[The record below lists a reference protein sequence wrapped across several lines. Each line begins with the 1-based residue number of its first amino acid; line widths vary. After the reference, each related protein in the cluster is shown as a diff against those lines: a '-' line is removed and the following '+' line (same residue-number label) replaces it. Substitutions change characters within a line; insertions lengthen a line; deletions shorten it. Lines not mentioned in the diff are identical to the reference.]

1 MELIITEK
9 LTNPSICLNMIVKN
23 ESHIIKKTLENL
35 CSKIDFSYWVICDTG
50 STDNTCEIIVEFFS
64 NKNILGELHKDEWQ
78 DFAHNRTLALQK
90 AFGKS
95 DLLLVF
101 DADDEIVGQPVL
113 PGVNATIYDEY
124 HLKFGSPLGT
134 AYTRVLL
141 VNNMKRFVYQSV
153 IHEYIVCVE
162 PANVPRTNTV
172 IEGDYYVVSGRS
184 GSRSLDPE
192 KYLKDAKI
200 LEAAHAEAVLKNDPL
215 FKRYAFYCANSYKD
229 YGSLEDAIKW
239 YKITLGQENWAQEH
253 YMSCFHIYECYLKLQ
268 NLEQGFFYLVKAF
281 KYDHERVECLYPL
294 LVHYCCEGQYKMA
307 YNYYLQVK
315 DFYETK
321 YLSTN
326 VDGKL
331 FVSIDK
337 YNFFMPYYMIL
348 IADKMEDYGCVIKM
362 FEIVFTKKMPVADD
376 YYVGNILF
384 NLQFFVQWVK
394 PENMTQ
400 FINLATEYIRFL
412 SDLGIQLQRHEFLR
426 EYETRFG
433 IDVSYIFSNVV
444 LKNKMNF
451 SKEECKKSKNILIYT
466 GYANVDWNYSYLKT
480 NALGG
485 SEKAVAYLSKE
496 LASLL
501 ESKEYHIYVAGVVQ
515 SESFDNVTYVKLQ
528 DIPNLIKSI
537 PFNTVIC
544 SRYISFLEIY
554 KECAFDKFY
563 IWAHDIVLLYYG
575 CNLSDKQII
584 TKWDKY
590 ITGCICQTEWHANLF
605 KDLYPE
611 LTNKITAINNGLDK
625 NTFLNGSQTMAL
637 NSCKKQSNKFIYSS
651 RPERGLDTLLQ
662 LWPQILD
669 VLPDAELVLATYG
682 SPPDQPIIDVIN
694 KYSSSIKYLGKLNT
708 EDLYKE
714 MKTAEYWLYPTKF
727 TETSCITGME
737 MLMSEVICL
746 YYPVAGLI
754 NTMDKYGIQIAPG
767 NEIETLLNLTVKQKL
782 DLKINGKKYALSCS
796 WENRAKEWAN
806 VIFSGEQEEEE
817 IKTFI
822 RNLHN
827 TVSMPQNHTNYLKKL
842 AIDFE
847 PKVIYDIGS
856 SVLHWTREAHK
867 IWPNSEIIAFDAFQG
882 VEFFYKEHNIKYHIG
897 VLSKEDNYP
906 VKFYENSLHSAGN
919 SYYKEIGHSR
929 SDEIY
934 PENVFTEK
942 IAMKLN
948 TVVKNNHFLLPDLI
962 KMDVQGAELDI
973 IKGGLDIINNAK
985 YLIVELQDTE
995 YNRGAPLAATTIKF
1009 LEENGWEL
1017 IAPKFCDNGP
1027 DADYCFKNKRY
1038 GINMKNIAIFN
1049 SFPFHYEMF
1058 GYIIEYCQKYNHNLT
1073 IFTNFE
1079 KDLGWL
1085 DFYKN
1090 HFKTYHFEITDIFKY
1105 KELQE
1110 IFDITF
1116 ITTDDDYKF
1125 MSEWINDKCIVV
1137 DHTSIIRRPKYKH
1150 RIGTRSF
1157 INNYRDWAIPC
1168 YKVFEKIDKTNLLEP
1183 DIHIAIIGG
1192 NNSNNS
1198 NNNIYNYDLI
1208 NKIYSEKHIHLHV
1221 ISRNALSFDKNFVK
1235 ELINIT
1241 IYDKIETTH
1250 LFDILKK
1257 CDYMLTDFTFNNDY
1271 INGTSISGNIPLA
1284 FSTLTPLII
1293 SKQNNALYKFKNVIE
1308 FDMET
1313 AEKIYINKNIVNLD
1327 ELSNE
1332 REFLISMFAS
1342 YIDDLKNEVIYLRF
1356 FSDEGVTN
1364 TLEHWMSIEKLE
1376 TLYNNKVI
1384 LTNGDNY
1391 THAIIINTCMPK
1403 LNIPKQNIIG
1413 ISHEPN
1419 IMLFINKDKQLFIE
1433 YAQKHIDKY
1442 FVGDVGDLPK
1452 PFIEGQIYFFYN
1464 KSNFYYE
1471 AKNKFCSFVISEKN
1485 NGFHDMLNYKYRH
1498 DLVKEILTTNLPI
1511 DIYGHG
1517 IKLYNDYD
1525 DPRIKHPLE
1534 WSLDNP
1540 FGTIPFEKYKFHI
1553 CIENVNSNHYFSEKI
1568 INPLLSNVI
1577 PIYYGCKN
1585 IDNYFY
1591 NNNIIKLSGD
1601 TKKDVILL
1609 GQLFQDRDKDKEQF
1623 TDNYQSIL
1631 NTTNIFNNL
1640 HKLFD
1645 NITLKNNNIKIYV
1658 IHYKKLH
1665 ERKEFM
1671 INQFKRENIFNYEF
1685 ITIDR
1690 DELTENDTKNF
1701 QQNMSKPLIANF
1713 LSHLYAYKQIETN
1726 LFDYNLILEDDAV
1739 LCSNFSNIL
1748 QSYVNQFSNDYD
1760 AVFIGNGTNI
1770 MEHRI
1775 EASKIIVNSNVY
1787 KYDGENKCK
1796 CTDSYFIS
1804 KKGACYIINYFN
1816 TLKIKIDQPIDWF
1829 LNKPF
1834 KSSNVY
1840 WCEPPI
1846 VKQGTIIGL
1855 FNSSVGNGMLTYT
1868 GFNPNV
1874 LTCYKSPF
1882 KKIRVG
1888 KDFDG
1893 GYVICDIP
1901 NINYDL
1907 LLGCGV
1913 DVDISFESQFCN
1925 KYKNALCYLY
1935 DGSVNDIYLDN
1946 KNMTFF
1952 KKYINNFND
1961 ENNTNLHE
1969 IIDKFNN
1976 IFLKMDIEGYEIPW
1990 IKSLSDEKLNK
2001 ISQIVMEF
2009 HYPFEDYK
2017 KDVFEKINKYFIMI
2031 HFHANNC
2038 CGVRNHN
2045 GIIIPNVFECT
2056 YLNRKFFNNNYELN
2070 TDVIPSVLDMKNVY
2084 EHDEIYIDYEPF
2096 VNK

>member
-1 MELIITEK
+1 MNIPGE
-9 LTNPSICLNMIVKN
+9 M
-23 ESHIIKKTLENL
+23 HQ
-35 CSKIDFSYWVICDTG
+35 DT
-50 STDNTCEIIVEFFS
+50 
-64 NKNILGELHKDEWQ
+64 WQ
-78 DFAHNRTLALQK
+78 NFAHNRTLALQK
-90 AFGKS
+90 AFGKT

-101 DADDEIVGQPVL
+101 DADDEIVGFPEL

-134 AYTRVLL
+134 AYTRILL

-162 PANVPRTNTV
+162 PANVPRTGAV

-184 GSRSLDPE
+184 GNRSLDPE

-200 LEAAHAEAVLKNDPL
+200 LEGAHAEAVLKNDPL

-281 KYDHERVECLYPL
+281 KYDQERVECLYPL
-294 LVHYCCEGQYKMA
+294 LVHYCCEGQYRMA

-337 YNFFMPYYMIL
+337 YNFFVPYYMIL
-348 IADKMEDYGCVIKM
+348 IADKMKDYDCVIKM

-376 YYVGNILF
+376 DYVGNILF
-384 NLQFFVQWVK
+384 NLQFFVQRVK
-394 PENMTQ
+394 SENMTR

-412 SDLGIQLQRHEFLR
+412 SEMGLQLQRHEFLR
-426 EYETRFG
+426 EYEMRFG

-451 SKEECKKSKNILIYT
+451 SKEECKNSKNILIYT
-466 GYANVDWNYSYLKT
+466 GYANVEWNYSYLKN

-501 ESKEYHIYVAGVVQ
+501 ASGEYNVYVAGVVQ

-554 KECAFDKFY
+554 QECAFDKFY
-563 IWAHDIVLLYYG
+563 IWAHDIVLLNYG
-575 CNLSDKQII
+575 CNLNDKQII

-605 KDLYPE
+605 KDFYPE

-625 NTFLNGSQTMAL
+625 NTFLNGSQTMSL
-637 NSCKKQSNKFIYSS
+637 NNCKKQSNKFIYSS

-662 LWPQILD
+662 LWPQILE

-767 NEIETLLNLTVKQKL
+767 NEIETLLNLTVKQKH
-782 DLKINGKKYALSCS
+782 DLKINGKKYALTCS

-817 IKTFI
+817 IQTFI

-1038 GINMKNIAIFN
+1038 GINIKNIAIFN
-1049 SFPFHYEMF
+1049 SFSFHYEMF
-1058 GYIIEYCQKYNHNLT
+1058 GYIIEYCQKYNHKLT

-1125 MSEWINDKCIVV
+1125 KSEWINDKCIVV

-1168 YKVFEKIDKTNLLEP
+1168 YKVFEKKDKTNLLES

-1192 NNSNNS
+1192 NNS

-1241 IYDKIETTH
+1241 IYDKIETTY

-1293 SKQNNALYKFKNVIE
+1293 SKQNNALYKFKNVVE
-1308 FDMET
+1308 FDIDMET
-1313 AEKIYINKNIVNLD
+1313 SEKIYINKNIVNLD

-1342 YIDDLKNEVIYLRF
+1342 YIDENVILKQHQNKIPKKIYQTWETKDLDPEFQAIVDKWKINNPEYEYQLFDKYEREDFIKNFFNNDVFDAYNMIIPGANKTDLWRYCYLYIHGGVYVDIDSLCIGHLDDYILNNMEF
-1356 FSDEGVTN
+1356 VVPIDLNVNLSEGNHNLACGFIASVQNHPILLDCIKRIVYNVKNNILVLSALDFTGPGLLGRSVNVYLGENEINSFVGKEGIVLCKNKNKIHFLKFDLN
-1364 TLEHWMSIEKLE
+1364 TEYVKDLQNNILFQNKNGNPDIIR
-1376 TLYNNKVI
+1376 LYNNECYKIKSYVNWATCPTNMRI
-1384 LTNGDNY
+1384 NIEEKNIVLMIYGQFRTYKNNLRKNLNMMKPIFKNHNVYVFILSDKNKSGNYSIENENEIKYIFKEFNFNIYLFDYVENYDNSEEQEVKTQFLTNARHAKGIDNDFVPNLLY
-1391 THAIIINTCMPK
+1391 RKYLLNKLKNTYIQNNK
-1403 LNIPKQNIIG
+1403 LNIDLTVYCRLFDIKITNNLSFEEIEINSLYNNTNILFGSSDTFFIG
-1413 ISHEPN
+1413 SSDTIDYLFNLSTLYKNGILYHDTIWEDN
-1419 IMLFINKDKQLFIE
+1419 NLVNFINGIDLCLCNCKATYSPEIQYIAHMYYSEYKYKNIRVDFNNINSVLNKDALYHVKLDPSRNNFTVETQYIFTLTSENINSITNNISSDYKKYFSNQGVIDYNMGIGKEHYKLLTCISQSIKNGIIIDIGSHNGNSAVALGYSLFLNNENDIYSFDIKNMLE
-1433 YAQKHIDKY
+1433 PECEKFFDKY
-1442 FVGDVGDLPK
+1442 A
-1452 PFIEGQIYFFYN
+1452 IQ
-1464 KSNFYYE
+1464 
-1471 AKNKFCSFVISEKN
+1471 
-1485 NGFHDMLNYKYRH
+1485 YR
-1498 DLVKEILTTNLPI
+1498 
-1511 DIYGHG
+1511 
-1517 IKLYNDYD
+1517 
-1525 DPRIKHPLE
+1525 LE
-1534 WSLDNP
+1534 NIFDRN
-1540 FGTIPFEKYKFHI
+1540 IREKYKFLLLSSSVILIDIDPHNGI
-1553 CIENVNSNHYFSEKI
+1553 LEYEMYNWLNVN
-1568 INPLLSNVI
+1568 
-1577 PIYYGCKN
+1577 
-1585 IDNYFY
+1585 
-1591 NNNIIKLSGD
+1591 
-1601 TKKDVILL
+1601 
-1609 GQLFQDRDKDKEQF
+1609 
-1623 TDNYQSIL
+1623 NYQGI
-1631 NTTNIFNNL
+1631 I
-1640 HKLFD
+1640 
-1645 NITLKNNNIKIYV
+1645 IY
-1658 IHYKKLH
+1658 
-1665 ERKEFM
+1665 
-1671 INQFKRENIFNYEF
+1671 
-1685 ITIDR
+1685 
-1690 DELTENDTKNF
+1690 
-1701 QQNMSKPLIANF
+1701 
-1713 LSHLYAYKQIETN
+1713 
-1726 LFDYNLILEDDAV
+1726 DD
-1739 LCSNFSNIL
+1739 
-1748 QSYVNQFSNDYD
+1748 
-1760 AVFIGNGTNI
+1760 
-1770 MEHRI
+1770 
-1775 EASKIIVNSNVY
+1775 
-1787 KYDGENKCK
+1787 
-1796 CTDSYFIS
+1796 
-1804 KKGACYIINYFN
+1804 
-1816 TLKIKIDQPIDWF
+1816 
-1829 LNKPF
+1829 
-1834 KSSNVY
+1834 
-1840 WCEPPI
+1840 
-1846 VKQGTIIGL
+1846 
-1855 FNSSVGNGMLTYT
+1855 
-1868 GFNPNV
+1868 
-1874 LTCYKSPF
+1874 
-1882 KKIRVG
+1882 
-1888 KDFDG
+1888 
-1893 GYVICDIP
+1893 
-1901 NINYDL
+1901 
-1907 LLGCGV
+1907 
-1913 DVDISFESQFCN
+1913 
-1925 KYKNALCYLY
+1925 
-1935 DGSVNDIYLDN
+1935 
-1946 KNMTFF
+1946 
-1952 KKYINNFND
+1952 
-1961 ENNTNLHE
+1961 
-1969 IIDKFNN
+1969 
-1976 IFLKMDIEGYEIPW
+1976 IFLKVDHIANGYEPTTHNMIDFW
-1990 IKSLSDEKLNK
+1990 NK
-2001 ISQIVMEF
+2001 IPNEHKLDLTNIGHWSGTGIVCF
-2009 HYPFEDYK
+2009 NF
-2017 KDVFEKINKYFIMI
+2017 NKNNFI
-2031 HFHANNC
+2031 
-2038 CGVRNHN
+2038 
-2045 GIIIPNVFECT
+2045 
-2056 YLNRKFFNNNYELN
+2056 
-2070 TDVIPSVLDMKNVY
+2070 LDK
-2084 EHDEIYIDYEPF
+2084 
-2096 VNK
+2096 

>member
-9 LTNPSICLNMIVKN
+9 LTNPTICLNMIVKN

-90 AFGKS
+90 AFEKS

-101 DADDEIVGQPVL
+101 DADDEIVGLPVL

-141 VNNMKRFVYQSV
+141 VNNRKRFVYQSV
-153 IHEYIVCVE
+153 IHEYICCVE
-162 PANVPRTNTV
+162 PANVPRTNAV
-172 IEGDYYVVSGRS
+172 IQGDYYIVSGRS

-200 LEAAHAEAVLKNDPL
+200 LETAHAEAVLKNDPL

-253 YMSCFHIYECYLKLQ
+253 YMSCFHIYECYQKLNQ
-268 NLEQGFFYLVKAF
+268 VEQGFFYLVKAF
-281 KYDHERVECLYPL
+281 QYDQERVECLYPL
-294 LVHYCCEGQYKMA
+294 LVYYCCEGQYKMA

-315 DFYETK
+315 DFYEIK
-321 YLSTN
+321 YLSSN

-337 YNFFMPYYMIL
+337 YNFFVPYYMIL
-348 IADKMEDYGCVIKM
+348 IADKIKDNDCIIKM

-384 NLQFFVQWVK
+384 NLQFFVQHVK
-394 PENMTQ
+394 TENKEK

-412 SDLGIQLQRHEFLR
+412 SEMGLQLQRYEFLR
-426 EYETRFG
+426 EYKTQFG
-433 IDVSYIFSNVV
+433 IDVSYLFSNLV

-466 GYANVDWNYSYLKT
+466 GLMYFLWNDTYVSTKSI
-480 NALGG
+480 GG
-485 SEKAVAYLSKE
+485 AEKAVAYLFRYF
-496 LASLL
+496 
-501 ESKEYHIYVAGVVQ
+501 SKEYNIFISGDVEDEVI
-515 SESFDNVTYVKLQ
+515 DNVTYINRDKLQ
-528 DIPNLIKSI
+528 NLLEKTKFHTII
-537 PFNTVIC
+537 V
-544 SRYISFLEIY
+544 SRYISFFLMYNNFSCY
-554 KECAFDKFY
+554 KLFLS
-563 IWAHDIVLLYYG
+563 AHDSTGFINNYNNNRLSLNDIVETW
-575 CNLSDKQII
+575 NPII
-584 TKWDKY
+584 D
-590 ITGCICQTEWHANLF
+590 GCIALTTWHKNNIIERHPCL
-605 KDLYPE
+605 KD
-611 LTNKITAINNGLDK
+611 KIHIINNGILPEI
-625 NTFLNGSQTMAL
+625 FPLS
-637 NSCKKQSNKFIYSS
+637 SKKIRNKFVWTSCSY
-651 RPERGLDTLLQ
+651 RGLHVMLN
-662 LWPQILD
+662 LWKDILESI
-669 VLPDAELVLATYG
+669 PDATLDIASYDIFPKNADDLPMQE
-682 SPPDQPIIDVIN
+682 VIV
-694 KYSSSIKYLGKLNT
+694 KYSNSIKHRGKLNT
-708 EDLYKE
+708 SELNNLIS
-714 MKTAEYWLYPTKF
+714 TAEYWLYTNTFP
-727 TETSCITGME
+727 ETSCITGME

-746 YYPVAGLI
+746 YYPLAGLLD
-754 NTMDKYGIQIAPG
+754 TVGEYGIQVNPG
-767 NEIETLLNLTVKQKL
+767 SEVDTILNLTEKQKIIMR
-782 DLKINGKKYALSCS
+782 KRGKDYALTCS
-796 WENRAKEWAN
+796 WENKAKEWEN
-806 VIFSGEQEEEE
+806 VLFSGEQNGEQEQ
-817 IKTFI
+817 KR
-822 RNLHN
+822 RN
-827 TVSMPQNHTNYLKKL
+827 TKQ
-842 AIDFE
+842 
-847 PKVIYDIGS
+847 KV
-856 SVLHWTREAHK
+856 
-867 IWPNSEIIAFDAFQG
+867 
-882 VEFFYKEHNIKYHIG
+882 
-897 VLSKEDNYP
+897 
-906 VKFYENSLHSAGN
+906 
-919 SYYKEIGHSR
+919 
-929 SDEIY
+929 
-934 PENVFTEK
+934 
-942 IAMKLN
+942 
-948 TVVKNNHFLLPDLI
+948 
-962 KMDVQGAELDI
+962 
-973 IKGGLDIINNAK
+973 
-985 YLIVELQDTE
+985 
-995 YNRGAPLAATTIKF
+995 
-1009 LEENGWEL
+1009 
-1017 IAPKFCDNGP
+1017 
-1027 DADYCFKNKRY
+1027 
-1038 GINMKNIAIFN
+1038 AIFN
-1049 SFPFHYEMF
+1049 SLPFHYEMF
-1058 GYIIEYCQKYNHNLT
+1058 GYIIYFCKENNKELT
-1073 IFTNFE
+1073 IFTNF
-1079 KDLGWL
+1079 DNNIGWL
-1085 DFYKN
+1085 DFYTSNFKKYN
-1090 HFKTYHFEITDIFKY
+1090 FNLDYKHFSEFEKDKDQFDLIFV
-1105 KELQE
+1105 
-1110 IFDITF
+1110 
-1116 ITTDDDYKF
+1116 TTDDDPKF
-1125 MSEWINDKCIVV
+1125 MSEWINSKCICI
-1137 DHTSIIRRPKYKH
+1137 DHTIYNRSPKFVNKL
-1150 RIGTRSF
+1150 GTRAF
-1157 INNYRDWAIPC
+1157 INSDIKWAIPC
-1168 YKVFEKIDKTNLLEP
+1168 FPALNIEDKINLNTNEC
-1183 DIHIAIIGG
+1183 INIAIIGCYRQ
-1192 NNSNNS
+1192 
-1198 NNNIYNYDLI
+1198 YNYDIVNRLYNDKKI
-1208 NKIYSEKHIHLHV
+1208 ILHIVGRYADIFNVNNISNKNIECKIYSNL
-1221 ISRNALSFDKNFVK
+1221 NTG
-1235 ELINIT
+1235 ELFELFKICDYLLTDIT
-1241 IYDKIETTH
+1241 IN
-1250 LFDILKK
+1250 
-1257 CDYMLTDFTFNNDY
+1257 TDH
-1271 INGTSISGNIPLA
+1271 IIGISMSGSIPLA

-1308 FDMET
+1308 FDLET
-1313 AEKIYINKNIVNLD
+1313 NDIININKNVINYGEFV
-1327 ELSNE
+1327 EE
-1332 REFLISMFAS
+1332 RKNLISMLSS
-1342 YIDDLKNEVIYLRF
+1342 YIDELKNEVIYLRF

-1419 IMLFINKDKQLFIE
+1419 IMMFMNKDKQLFIE

-1452 PFIEGQIYFFYN
+1452 PFIEGQSYFFYN

-1485 NGFHDMLNYKYRH
+1485 VSFHDTLNYKYRH

-1517 IKLYNDYD
+1517 IKLYNDYND
-1525 DPRIKHPLE
+1525 LRIKHPLE

-1585 IDNYFY
+1585 IDNYFN

-1760 AVFIGNGTNI
+1760 AVFIGNGANI

-1775 EASKIIVNSNVY
+1775 EASKIIKNSNVY

-1804 KKGACYIINYFN
+1804 KKGACHIINYFN
-1816 TLKIKIDQPIDWF
+1816 TLKIKIDEAIDWF
-1829 LNKPF
+1829 INKPF

-1855 FNSSVGNGMLTYT
+1855 FNSSVGNGMLIYT

-1946 KNMTFF
+1946 KNITFL
-1952 KKYINNFND
+1952 KKYINDFND

-2009 HYPFEDYK
+2009 HFPFEDYK

>member
-9 LTNPSICLNMIVKN
+9 IYPSICLNMIVKD
-23 ESHIIKKTLENL
+23 ESHIIKIQLEKL
-35 CSKIDFSYWVICDTG
+35 CQKITFSYWVICDTG
-50 STDNTCEIIVEFFS
+50 STDNTCEIITEFFKS
-64 NKNILGELHKDEWQ
+64 KNIPGELHKNPWVN
-78 DFAHNRTLALQK
+78 FAHNRTIALQK
-90 AFGKS
+90 AFEKS

-113 PGVNATIYDEY
+113 PGVNDTIYDQY

-141 VNNMKRFVYQSV
+141 VNNRKKFIYQSV
-153 IHEYIVCVE
+153 IHEYICCVE
-162 PANVPRTNTV
+162 PDQDPLSTV
-172 IEGDYYVVSGRS
+172 VIQGDYYVVSGRT
-184 GSRSLDPE
+184 GNRSLDPD

-200 LEAAHAEAVLKNDPL
+200 LAAAHAEAVLTNDPL
-215 FKRYAFYCANSYKD
+215 LRRYAFYCANSYKD
-229 YGSLEDAIKW
+229 YGSNEEAIKW
-239 YKITLGQENWAQEH
+239 YKITLSQDNWAQEH
-253 YMSCFHIYECYLKLQ
+253 YISCYHIYECYLKLN
-268 NLEQGFFYLVKAF
+268 NLETGLFYLVKAF
-281 KYDHERVECLYPL
+281 QYDQERVECLYPL
-294 LVHYCCEGQYKMA
+294 LVHYCCQSQFQIA
-307 YNYYLQVK
+307 YAYYI
-315 DFYETK
+315 
-321 YLSTN
+321 N
-326 VDGKL
+326 VKL
-331 FVSIDK
+331 FFETQYLNSNLDHKLFIAIDK
-337 YNFFMPYYMIL
+337 YNFYVPYYMIL
-348 IADKMEDYGCVIKM
+348 IADKVHDFGCVIKM
-362 FEIVFTKKMPVADD
+362 FEIIFIKKMIIFDD
-376 YYVGNILF
+376 FYIGNLLY
-384 NLQFFVQWVK
+384 NLQFFVQHVSAESM
-394 PENMTQ
+394 PQ
-400 FINLATEYIRFL
+400 FIHLADEYIRFL
-412 SDLGIQLQRHEFLR
+412 HNLGIQLHKHSFLK
-426 EYETRFG
+426 EYATRFG
-433 IDVSYIFSNVV
+433 LDVSCIFPE
-444 LKNKMNF
+444 LIMKETKKDIF
-451 SKEECKKSKNILIYT
+451 SKEECSSSKNILFYT
-466 GYANVDWNYSYLKT
+466 GFTEIEWNYSYLKT
-480 NALGG
+480 HPLGG

-496 LASLL
+496 MG
-501 ESKEYHIYVAGVVQ
+501 KDYNVYVTGTVVP
-515 SESFDNVTYVKLQ
+515 ESFDNVTYIKFQ
-528 DIPNLIKSI
+528 DISSLIKKI

-544 SRYISFLEIY
+544 SRFIGFLEMF
-554 KECAFDKFY
+554 KECSFDKFY
-563 IWAHDIVLLYYG
+563 LWGHDTILIPHG
-575 CNLSDKQII
+575 CNLNDKQII

-605 KDLYPE
+605 KSLYPE
-611 LTNKITAINNGLDK
+611 LTNKITIINNGLDK
-625 NTFLNGSQTMAL
+625 NMFLSEPIN
-637 NSCKKQSNKFIYSS
+637 KKQTNKFIYSS
-651 RPERGLDTLLQ
+651 RIERGLTKLLE
-662 LWPQILD
+662 LWPQILEF
-669 VLPDAELVLATYG
+669 LPDAELVIATYAAD
-682 SPPDQPIIDVIN
+682 PDQKMMDVIN
-694 KYSSSIKYLGKLNT
+694 THDSIKYLGKLNT
-708 EDLYKE
+708 EQLYKE
-714 MKTAEYWLYPTKF
+714 MKTSEYWLYPTEWP
-727 TETSCITGME
+727 ETSCITALE
-737 MLMSEVICL
+737 MLMTEVICV
-746 YYPVAGLI
+746 YYPVAGLV
-754 NTMDKYGIQIAPG
+754 NTIKEHGIQVSPG
-767 NEIETLLNLTVKQKL
+767 NEIEKIINLTVKDKRE
-782 DLKINGKKYALSCS
+782 LKINGKNYALTCS
-796 WENRAKEWAN
+796 WENRAKEWSSH
-806 VIFSGEQEEEE
+806 IFQE
-817 IKTFI
+817 K
-822 RNLHN
+822 N
-827 TVSMPQNHTNYLKKL
+827 TVNVDVNGTVNV
-842 AIDFE
+842 AI
-847 PKVIYDIGS
+847 Y
-856 SVLHWTREAHK
+856 
-867 IWPNSEIIAFDAFQG
+867 
-882 VEFFYKEHNIKYHIG
+882 
-897 VLSKEDNYP
+897 
-906 VKFYENSLHSAGN
+906 
-919 SYYKEIGHSR
+919 
-929 SDEIY
+929 
-934 PENVFTEK
+934 
-942 IAMKLN
+942 
-948 TVVKNNHFLLPDLI
+948 
-962 KMDVQGAELDI
+962 
-973 IKGGLDIINNAK
+973 
-985 YLIVELQDTE
+985 
-995 YNRGAPLAATTIKF
+995 
-1009 LEENGWEL
+1009 
-1017 IAPKFCDNGP
+1017 
-1027 DADYCFKNKRY
+1027 
-1038 GINMKNIAIFN
+1038 N

-1058 GYIIEYCQKYNHNLT
+1058 GYIINYCKENQFSLT

-1079 KDLGWL
+1079 NDLGWFEYYNSTFEK
-1085 DFYKN
+1085 DGYK
-1090 HFKTYHFEITDIFKY
+1090 FKY
-1105 KELQE
+1105 KNYTQFENEKEQFDL
-1110 IFDITF
+1110 IFV
-1116 ITTDDDYKF
+1116 TTDDDKIF
-1125 MSEWINDKCIVV
+1125 MSEWITDDTVNKKYICI
-1137 DHTSIIRRPKYKH
+1137 DHTCYNRAPKFVNKL
-1150 RIGTRSF
+1150 GVRSF
-1157 INNYRDWAIPC
+1157 INSDVKWAIPC
-1168 YKVFEKIDKTNLLEP
+1168 FPALNIEDKIKLNTNEC
-1183 DIHIAIIGG
+1183 INIVIIGCYTQ
-1192 NNSNNS
+1192 
-1198 NNNIYNYDLI
+1198 YNYDIVNRLY
-1208 NKIYSEKHIHLHV
+1208 N
-1221 ISRNALSFDKNFVK
+1221 DKNIILHIVGRYAHIFDVN
-1235 ELINIT
+1235 NISNK
-1241 IYDKIETTH
+1241 KIECKIFSNLNTGE
-1250 LFDILKK
+1250 LFELFKI
-1257 CDYMLTDFTFNNDY
+1257 CDYLLTDVTITPDH
-1271 INGTSISGNIPLA
+1271 ITGVSMSGSIPLA
-1284 FSTLTPLII
+1284 FSSLCPLII
-1293 SKQNNALYKFKNVIE
+1293 SKQNNAIYNFKNVVE
-1308 FDMET
+1308 FDLET
-1313 AEKIYINKNIVNLD
+1313 NDIININKNGINYDEFVEERKNLTSM
-1327 ELSNE
+1327 LS
-1332 REFLISMFAS
+1332 S
-1342 YIDDLKNEVIYLRF
+1342 YIDELKNEIIYLRF
-1356 FSDEGVTN
+1356 FSDEGVNN
-1364 TLEHWMSIEKLE
+1364 TPEHWMSIEKLE

-1403 LNIPKQNIIG
+1403 LNIPKENVIG

-1419 IMLFINKDKQLFIE
+1419 IWLFMNKDKQLFIE

-1442 FVGDVGDLPK
+1442 FVGDISDLPK

-1485 NGFHDMLNYKYRH
+1485 DSFHDTLNYKYRH

-1517 IKLYNDYD
+1517 IKLYNDYN

-1568 INPLLSNVI
+1568 INPLLSNVT

-1585 IDNYFY
+1585 IDNYFN

-1601 TKKDVILL
+1601 TKKDIILL
-1609 GQLFQDRDKDKEQF
+1609 GQLFQDRDKDKDKEHF

-1645 NITLKNNNIKIYV
+1645 NITLKNNDMKIFI

-1713 LSHLYAYKQIETN
+1713 LSHIYAYKQIETN
-1726 LFDYNLILEDDAV
+1726 VFDYNLILEDDAV

-1748 QSYVNQFSNDYD
+1748 QSYVNQISNDYD
-1760 AVFIGNGTNI
+1760 AVFIGNGANI
-1770 MEHRI
+1770 IEHRI
-1775 EASKIIVNSNVY
+1775 EASKIIENSNVY
-1787 KYDGENKCK
+1787 KYNGENKCK

-1804 KKGACYIINYFN
+1804 KKGASHIINYFN

-1901 NINYDL
+1901 NVNYDL

-2009 HYPFEDYK
+2009 HFPFEDYK
-2017 KDVFEKINKYFIMI
+2017 KDVFEKLNKYFIMI

-2070 TDVIPSVLDMKNVY
+2070 TDIIPSALDMKNVY